1 MRQYLLL
8 THQRLLPK
16 SEMRNPSNLLPAV
29 RRFLQGM
36 VYLAMM
42 ILFLPMYS
50 ETYLKSKEFKV
61 GADVHLKFVYAQQG

>member
-1 MRQYLLL
+1 MGLVINYNNGILVWGLDGVG
-8 THQRLLPK
+8 LPG
-16 SEMRNPSNLLPAV
+16 L
-29 RRFLQGM
+29 

-61 GADVHLKFVYAQQG
+61 GVSVVQWYI